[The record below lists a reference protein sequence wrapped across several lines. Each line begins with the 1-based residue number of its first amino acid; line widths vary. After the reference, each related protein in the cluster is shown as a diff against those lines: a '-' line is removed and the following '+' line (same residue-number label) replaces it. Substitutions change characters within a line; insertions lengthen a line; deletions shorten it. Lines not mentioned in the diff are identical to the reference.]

1 MDCNEKDAQNFDNPM
16 TFAIVTEKST
26 ASENKYFCHINQ
38 EQGKRRWKSPTIFLL
53 TWVLAYTGLDFS
65 RWRDMFERR
74 VRPRCLES
82 HQDDWQV
89 SRPLWKLL
97 RILLRKIHQGGTH
110 TNVPGRTL
118 IGFIP
123 LYFLGVLQFL
133 LDTILRC
140 IWIKIQVILCNNQHW
155 TDFYF
160 DF

>member
-1 MDCNEKDAQNFDNPM
+1 M

-38 EQGKRRWKSPTIFLL
+38 EQGKRRWKSPTILLL
-53 TWVLAYTGLDFS
+53 TWVLAYTGLDIS

-74 VRPRCLES
+74 VCPRCLES

-89 SRPLWKLL
+89 SRSLWKLL

-118 IGFIP
+118 IGLIT
-123 LYFLGVLQFL
+123 LYFLGFFTVFIRHNYKVYW
-133 LDTILRC
+133 D
-140 IWIKIQVILCNNQHW
+140 
-155 TDFYF
+155 
-160 DF
+160 